1 MSEHPEDREAR
12 RLATLREYRVLDTP
26 PEPAYD
32 DLARL
37 ATHVCQATS
46 AAVALVDERRLWF
59 KAAYGLEPGMGA
71 LPREGAFCAHALHTP
86 AEILEVCDAS
96 ADERFARHPLVV
108 GAPHI
113 RFYAGVP
120 LVAPNGDAIGTLCV
134 FDPAPRT
141 LTAGQRDALWA
152 LSRQVIAQL
161 ELRRITS
168 RLSAGIAEKER
179 HLELAEKARRALE
192 TALEDE
198 RRGAL
203 LLRESEA
210 RFRQI
215 ADNINEVFW
224 ISDIAKRTVF
234 YVSPAYEIIWGQS
247 CRSLYEDPRLWMEAI
262 HPEDR
267 GRVLLAATTK
277 QVAGTYNEVYRVV
290 RPDGSV
296 RWIRDRAFPVR
307 NDKGEVYRMVGTAI
321 DITEYK
327 KADLRGRVLHEV
339 TAVLAE
345 SAPLPETARR
355 VLEIVC
361 QRLDLPA
368 GDLWLEDR
376 ASRLLRCVAIWHR
389 PEPGFEAFAAETRRM
404 TFAPGEGLPGRVWA
418 QKEPAWFGDLASNPA
433 FLRREQAREVG
444 LRGAVGFPIMV
455 RNQAYGVVGLFSF
468 TDTRP
473 EPAILA
479 MFAGLGSQLGQFV
492 ERKHLEEQFRQSQKM
507 EAIGTL
513 AGGIAHDFNNVLA
526 AITGYTELAKME
538 VHGNAELAEYLK
550 AISEGGSRAA
560 DLVRQIL
567 AFSRLQE
574 QRRHP
579 VQLVPVIEEALKLLR
594 ATIPVSIEF
603 DISLERGGPTVLA
616 DPTQIHQV
624 LMNLV
629 TNAAQAMRDR
639 PGRLCVTLENLTI
652 DREFVSLHPGLH
664 QGRYQRLCVS
674 DTGHGM
680 DATTLSRIFDP
691 FFTTKAPGEG
701 TGLGLAVVHGIV
713 QAHDGIITVYS
724 QPGQGTRFQLYF
736 PAHSEEGIG
745 LADPPASAPH
755 GQGQQILLVD
765 DEPPLIV
772 MGRRMLERLGYRCAA
787 FTHPEEALEAFRA
800 APESFALAITDL
812 TMPSMS
818 GLDLAEQLLQLRPE
832 LAVILTTGYNAS
844 LTPERVRALG
854 VRQLLLKPLTLAALA
869 DAVHRELAR

>member
-1 MSEHPEDREAR
+1 ASEETR
-12 RLATLREYRVLDTP
+12 RLATLRDYGVLDTAT
-26 PEPAYD
+26 ETAYD
-32 DLARL
+32 DLTRL
-37 ATHVCQATS
+37 AAHACQTS
-46 AAVALVDERRLWF
+46 FALLSFVDERRLWF
-59 KAAYGLEPGMGA
+59 KASHGFATPRAAM
-71 LPREGAFCAHALHTP
+71 PREGSFCAHAVDEP
-86 AEILEVCDAS
+86 QKIFEVADALLD
-96 ADERFARHPLVV
+96 AQFATHPLVTGELGV
-108 GAPHI
+108 
-113 RFYAGVP
+113 RFYAGAP
-120 LVAPNGDAIGTLCV
+120 LVAPNGAAVGTLCV
-134 FDPAPRT
+134 LDRTPRT
-141 LTAGQRDALWA
+141 LGADQREALWA
-152 LSRQVIAQL
+152 LSRQVVAQL
-161 ELRRITS
+161 ELHRLTS
-168 RLSAGIAEKER
+168 RLTEGIGERERNLANAEQ
-179 HLELAEKARRALE
+179 ARRSLE
-192 TALEDE
+192 TALDDE
-198 RRGAL
+198 RRSAM

-215 ADNINEVFW
+215 AENINEVYW
-224 ISDIAKRTVF
+224 ITDLAKRTIF
-234 YVSPAYEIIWGQS
+234 YVSPAYETIWGQS
-247 CRSLYEDPRLWMEAI
+247 CQSLYEDPRLWLESI

-290 RPDGSV
+290 RPDGGL
-296 RWIRDRAFPVR
+296 RWVRDRAFPVR
-307 NDKGEVYRMVGTAI
+307 DEHGEIYRLVGTVI

-345 SAPLPETARR
+345 SAPLVDTARR

-376 ASRLLRCVAIWHR
+376 ASRVLRCVALWHR
-389 PEPGFEAFAAETRRM
+389 PESGFEAFAAATRRI
-404 TFAPGEGLPGRVWA
+404 TFGPGEGLPGRVW
-418 QKEPAWFGDLASNPA
+418 QQQEPTWFGDLGGNPA
-433 FLRREQAREVG
+433 FLRREHALGVG
-444 LRGAVGFPIMV
+444 LRGGVGFPIMA
-455 RNQAYGVVGLFSF
+455 RNQVYGVVGLFSF

-473 EPAILA
+473 EPAIFA
-479 MFAGLGSQLGQFV
+479 MFAGLGAQLAQFV

-538 VHGNAELAEYLK
+538 VQGNADLAEYLK
-550 AISEGGSRAA
+550 AIGEGGARAA

-574 QRRHP
+574 QRRNP
-579 VQLVPVIEEALKLLR
+579 VQLAPVIEEALKLLR

-603 DISLERGGPTVLA
+603 DISLERGGPAVLA

-629 TNAAQAMRDR
+629 TNAAQAMRAR
-639 PGRLCVTLENLTI
+639 PGRLGVTLESLVL

-664 QGRYQRLCVS
+664 QGLYQRLCVS

-680 DATTLSRIFDP
+680 DAATQGRIFDP

-724 QPGQGTRFQLYF
+724 QPGQGTRFHLYF
-736 PAHSEEGIG
+736 PAHLDDSGG
-745 LADPPASAPH
+745 FANVPAAAPR
-755 GQGQQILLVD
+755 GRGEQILLVD
-765 DEPPLIV
+765 DEQPLIT

-787 FTHPEEALEAFRA
+787 FTHPAEALQAYRQ
-800 APESFALAITDL
+800 APETFALAITDL
-812 TMPSMS
+812 TMPTMS
-818 GLDLAEQLLQLRPE
+818 GIDLAEQLLQLRPD

-854 VRQLLLKPLTLAALA
+854 MRQLLLKPLTLNTLA
-869 DAVHRELAR
+869 EAVHRELAN

>member
-1 MSEHPEDREAR
+1 MSAQSPDAEAR
-12 RLATLREYRVLDTP
+12 RLATLRQYRVLDTA
-26 PEPAYD
+26 PEPALD

-37 ATHVCQATS
+37 AAHVCQTAS
-46 AAVALVDERRLWF
+46 ALLALVDERRLWF
-59 KAAYGLEPGMGA
+59 KASHGFGGA
-71 LPREGAFCAHALHTP
+71 VAEIPRDGAFCAHAVLTP
-86 AEILEVCDAS
+86 DKIFEIPDAR
-96 ADERFARHPLVV
+96 ADELFATHPLVV
-108 GAPHI
+108 GEPGV
-113 RFYAGVP
+113 RFYAGAP

-134 FDPAPRT
+134 LDRTPRT
-141 LTAGQRDALWA
+141 LTADQREALWA
-152 LSRQVIAQL
+152 LSRQVVAQF
-161 ELRRITS
+161 ELRRLTL
-168 RLSAGIAEKER
+168 RLTEGIVEKER
-179 HLELAEKARRALE
+179 NLEVAEKARRALE
-192 TALEDE
+192 TALDDE
-198 RRGAL
+198 RRGAV

-224 ISDIAKRTVF
+224 ISDVAKRTVF
-234 YVSPAYEIIWGQS
+234 YVSPAYEAIWGQS
-247 CRSLYEDPRLWMEAI
+247 TRSLYEDPRLWLEAI

-307 NDKGEVYRMVGTAI
+307 DEKGGVYRMVGTAI

-345 SAPLPETARR
+345 SAPLAETARR

-376 ASRLLRCVAIWHR
+376 ASRVLRCVALWHR
-389 PEPGFEAFAAETRRM
+389 PEPGFGAFATETRRM
-404 TFAPGEGLPGRVWA
+404 TFGPGEGLPGRVW
-418 QKEPAWFGDLASNPA
+418 QKKEPAWFGDLAGNPA

-468 TDTRP
+468 ADTPP

-479 MFAGLGSQLGQFV
+479 MFAGLGTQLGQFV

-538 VHGNAELAEYLK
+538 IHGNSDLAEYLG
-550 AISEGGSRAA
+550 AISEGGARAA

-574 QRRHP
+574 QRRNP
-579 VQLVPVIEEALKLLR
+579 VQLAPVIEEALKLLR
-594 ATIPVSIEF
+594 ATIPASIEF
-603 DISLERGGPTVLA
+603 DVSLERGGHAVLA

-624 LMNLV
+624 LMNLA

-639 PGRLCVTLENLTI
+639 PGRLGVTLENLVI

-664 QGRYQRLCVS
+664 QGPYQRLSVS

-680 DATTLSRIFDP
+680 DSTTLSRIFDP

-724 QPGQGTRFQLYF
+724 QPGQGTRFHLYF
-736 PAHSEEGIG
+736 PAHLDDGAST
-745 LADPPASAPH
+745 ADAPSDTPR

-772 MGRRMLERLGYRCAA
+772 MGQRMLERLGYRCAA
-787 FTHPEEALEAFRA
+787 FTHPLEALQAYRQ

-812 TMPSMS
+812 TMPAMS
-818 GLDLAEQLLQLRPE
+818 GVDLAEQLLQLRPD

-869 DAVHRELAR
+869 DAVHRELAK